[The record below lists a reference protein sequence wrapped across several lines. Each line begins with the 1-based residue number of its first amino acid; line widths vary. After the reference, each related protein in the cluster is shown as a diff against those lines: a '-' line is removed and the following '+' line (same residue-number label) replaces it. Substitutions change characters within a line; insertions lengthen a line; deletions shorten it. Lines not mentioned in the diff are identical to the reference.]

1 MKYTREQLIKA
12 MQKYNNEVLDNPDG
26 FDELSSDEDCAIE
39 QVDKLISLVE

>member
-12 MQKYNNEVLDNPDG
+12 MKKYNNEVLENPDG
-26 FDELSSDEDCAIE
+26 FDELSSDENCAIE